1 MKAVVRLSL
10 LVSGFVLSWF
20 LLAQVDWRER
30 LSIEELS
37 QDSEEKLSEFIKKQ
51 IERSEEVIKDKDII
65 RTIDSLVQIIVS
77 ANTID
82 GEDIKIIVVNNQEV
96 NAFALPKAYMV
107 INSGLI
113 AACKSPE
120 ALSGVI
126 AHELS
131 HIQLKHVERKLLKE
145 LGVAVLLSSTA
156 GGGAEV
162 MKQVIKTLSGTAYDR
177 SLEQEADESAVRYL
191 INAQIDP
198 EPLAAFFYDL
208 SLSEPDIMSN
218 LEWIA
223 THESSKER
231 AENIVALIENEIFD
245 KRPVIHPATWA
256 QLQQAINALA
266 TSAD

>member
-1 MKAVVRLSL
+1 MVAVRL
-10 LVSGFVLSWF
+10 LVLIVGFVLSWF
-20 LLAQVDWRER
+20 LLSQVDWMDR

-37 QDSEEKLSEFIKKQ
+37 QDSQDKLSEFIKEQ

-65 RTIDSLVQIIVS
+65 KTIDSLVQIIVS
-77 ANTID
+77 ANAID
-82 GEDIKIIVVNNQEV
+82 GEDVKVIVVNNQEV

-198 EPLAAFFYDL
+198 EPLASFFYDL
-208 SLSEPDIMSN
+208 SLGEPEFVSK
-218 LEWIA
+218 LSWVS
-223 THESSKER
+223 THDDSKER
-231 AENIVALIENEIFD
+231 AEAIIEIISKKEYG
-245 KRPVIHPATWA
+245 KRPMLGKGTWSDLQENIQ
-256 QLQQAINALA
+256 QLNK
-266 TSAD
+266 